1 MTSISHLFSLFWK
14 LFCQKCLNVLDF
26 VEQHFVGHLCFYLI
40 FFFFR
45 RIFKKISN
53 FVKIFKSFGFCRAA
67 FLSATSLSAPGVV
80 YQGSHFMFYNPTNYK
95 QYFNLFFFF
104 IFYVLQPNKLQTI
117 IQSAFGFFMFYN
129 PTNYKQYFN
138 LLFGFFMF
146 YNPTNYKQY
155 FNLLF
160 WIFYVLHPNK
170 LQTIFWSVFFTFYV
184 LQPNKLQTIF

>member
-1 MTSISHLFSLFWK
+1 MKSS
-14 LFCQKCLNVLDF
+14 V
-26 VEQHFVGHLCFYLI
+26 FVGHLCFHLI
-40 FFFFR
+40 FFFFG

-95 QYFNLFFFF
+95 QYFNLSFFF

-129 PTNYKQYFN
+129 PTNYKQNFN
-138 LLFGFFMF
+138 LVFGFFIF
-146 YNPTNYKQY
+146 TTQQITN
-155 FNLLF
+155 N
-160 WIFYVLHPNK
+160 IS
-170 LQTIFWSVFFTFYV
+170 ICFFGFFYV
-184 LQPNKLQTIF
+184 LQPNKLQTMFQSAFWIFLCFTTQQITNNILIFFIDILCFTTQ